1 MSDKEIIIISP
12 DTQRKNRIP
21 PGQRLVDSFPVLHY
35 DGIPKFDAD
44 KWTFRI
50 WGLVEKERK
59 LTFNEFVYLPHVKVF
74 SDIHCVTGWSKL
86 DNHWQGISTSEIKN
100 LVNIKPEAKH
110 VMIYCSD
117 DYYTNLS
124 FEDFF
129 QPDVLFALKFN
140 NEDVS
145 LEHGYP
151 VRLVV
156 PRLYLW
162 KSAKWVNG
170 IQFLAKD
177 TPGFWESRGYHNHGD
192 PWKEERYSR

>member
-1 MSDKEIIIISP
+1 MKQDNIIISS

-21 PGQRLVDSFPVLHY
+21 PGQKLVESFPVLHY
-35 DGIPKFDAD
+35 NGIPNFDAD

-50 WGLVEKERK
+50 QGLVEKERK
-59 LTFNEFVYLPHVKVF
+59 LSFNEFISLPHVKVF

-86 DNHWQGISTSEIKN
+86 DNIWEGISSSEIRK
-100 LVNIKPEAKH
+100 LVDIKQEAKY

-129 QPDVLFALKFN
+129 QSDILFALKFD

-192 PWKEERYSR
+192 PWKEERYS

>member
-1 MSDKEIIIISP
+1 MSDDIIISP
-12 DTQRKNRIP
+12 DTKRKNRVP
-21 PGQRLVDSFPVLHY
+21 SNQRLTEDFPVLHH
-35 DGIPKFDAD
+35 DGIPEFYKA
-44 KWTFRI
+44 KWQFRI

-59 LTFNEFVYLPHVKVF
+59 LSFDEFTALPQGKVL

-86 DNHWQGISTSEIKN
+86 NNVWEGISSNEIRK
-100 LVNIKPEAKH
+100 LVNIKPEAKF
-110 VMIYCSD
+110 VMIYSAD

-129 QPDVLFALKFN
+129 QEDVLFALRYNDK
-140 NEDVS
+140 EITP
-145 LEHGYP
+145 EHGYP

-156 PRLYLW
+156 PKLYLW

-192 PWKEERYSR
+192 PWTEERYSR

>member
-1 MSDKEIIIISP
+1 MSDKENIITSP

-21 PGQRLVDSFPVLHY
+21 PGQRLTEEFPVLHY
-35 DGIPKFDAD
+35 NGIPKFDKS
-44 KWTFRI
+44 KWEFRI

-59 LTFNEFVYLPHVKVF
+59 LSFDEFVSLPHVKVF

-86 DNHWQGISTSEIKN
+86 NNLWEGVSSSEIHK
-100 LVNIKPEAKH
+100 LVDIKPEAKY

-129 QPDVLFALKFN
+129 QPSVLFALKYN
-140 NEDVS
+140 NEDVT

-170 IQFLAKD
+170 VQFLEKD
-177 TPGFWESRGYHNHGD
+177 ISGFWESRGYHIHGD
-192 PWKEERYSR
+192 PWKEERYS

>member
-1 MSDKEIIIISP
+1 MNQDKIIISP

-21 PGQRLVDSFPVLHY
+21 SGQRLTEEFPVLHY
-35 DGIPKFDAD
+35 NGIPKFDKS
-44 KWTFRI
+44 KWIFRI

-59 LTFNEFVYLPHVKVF
+59 LTFDEFSALPRVKVF
-74 SDIHCVTGWSKL
+74 SDIHCVTTWSKL
-86 DNHWQGISTSEIKN
+86 NNLWEGVSSNEIQK
-100 LVNIKPEAKH
+100 LVKIKSEAKF

-117 DYYTNLS
+117 DYYTNLI
-124 FEDFF
+124 FQDFF
-129 QPDVLFALKFN
+129 QDDVLFALKYN
-140 NEDVS
+140 KEDITPD
-145 LEHGYP
+145 HGYP

-177 TPGFWESRGYHNHGD
+177 IPGYWESRGYHNHGD
-192 PWKEERYSR
+192 PWKEERYS

>member
-1 MSDKEIIIISP
+1 MSNSDNIIISP

-21 PGQRLVDSFPVLHY
+21 PGQKLVENFPVLHY

-59 LTFNEFVYLPHVKVF
+59 LSFTEFTSLPHVKVF

-86 DNHWQGISTSEIKN
+86 DNTWEGISSSEIRK
-100 LVNIKPEAKH
+100 LVNIKPEAKY

-129 QPDVLFALKFN
+129 QFDVLFALKFN

-151 VRLVV
+151 VRLIV